1 MEEMMKKSISEIDKE
16 LDGEIPERDLKKEKN
31 ELINQ
36 LKGLKK
42 EEIITKPPT
51 YTLWSRIKRTIGF

>member
-1 MEEMMKKSISEIDKE
+1 MVMKAISEMDKE
-16 LDGEIPERDLKKEKN
+16 LDNEIPLRDVEKEKN

-42 EEIITKPPT
+42 EDIITKPPT
-51 YTLWSRIKRTIGF
+51 YTLWSRIKKTIGF